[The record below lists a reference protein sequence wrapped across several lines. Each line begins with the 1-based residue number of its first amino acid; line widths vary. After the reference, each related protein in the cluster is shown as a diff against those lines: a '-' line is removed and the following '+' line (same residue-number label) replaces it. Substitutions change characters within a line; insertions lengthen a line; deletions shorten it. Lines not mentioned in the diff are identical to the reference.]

1 MDTSDHEL
9 PPVGETEHVVT
20 QQCEAWVVREGFL
33 EEGALEQTQKNW
45 EGSDGCVVGGGE
57 KSV

>member
-33 EEGALEQTQKNW
+33 EEGALEQTQKN
-45 EGSDGCVVGGGE
+45 
-57 KSV
+57 